1 MTAQPQRRI
10 LSGDLPS
17 QERPAPPWRRVERAP
32 TKGASTARL
41 LAQYII
47 DNAIEPGTTLP
58 PEKTL
63 SERFG
68 IGRGTMNDA
77 LRMLETYGLL
87 ELRPGRYGGPVVRRP
102 DATDLAS
109 SLVLAFYA
117 NRSSI
122 IDVMDA
128 RAILEPA
135 LAGLA
140 AQRITPEEL
149 KQLKDNV
156 TRARSPQ
163 ATADSAVSDSEE
175 FHNVVFEAAGSPV
188 LGLLAAS
195 LHRII
200 ASRASP
206 IVITPEWIPRV
217 ASAHQKILTALARH
231 DAAKAS
237 KLWAEHSREAEDYYR
252 KEFAQVADQ
261 PIAWTI

>member
-1 MTAQPQRRI
+1 MTAQPQRRM

-128 RAILEPA
+128 RAILEPPWPDSRLSGSSLRSWTNSRTTSPA
-135 LAGLA
+135 PVHPRLR
-140 AQRITPEEL
+140 RIPP
-149 KQLKDNV
+149 
-156 TRARSPQ
+156 S
-163 ATADSAVSDSEE
+163 
-175 FHNVVFEAAGSPV
+175 
-188 LGLLAAS
+188 
-195 LHRII
+195 RIPK
-200 ASRASP
+200 SS
-206 IVITPEWIPRV
+206 T
-217 ASAHQKILTALARH
+217 T
-231 DAAKAS
+231 
-237 KLWAEHSREAEDYYR
+237 
-252 KEFAQVADQ
+252 
-261 PIAWTI
+261 